1 MQVSLHQNVK
11 IYNLTSGKSLPD
23 WLQERKKNK
32 KLAGGEHR
40 IELLHDLEFPHFA
53 RCIFRTPNGSH
64 LFAAGDYPPRLKC
77 FDVNQLSMK
86 YSFNADMP
94 ILGGVSLSP
103 DFRKFA
109 LRGEGRVI
117 TIHHSAAI
125 VDRLRVPHIQ
135 RCLVY
140 HENAGEL
147 ISSGCSAELFRIS
160 LETGSFVESYKT
172 CSQDGVNSMDI
183 FASNGLIV
191 AACENGVVEAIDPR
205 SQKPAGHVTVTGPG
219 SLSGHSTRS
228 PLTSVATDDGGV
240 LFSCG
245 TEDGSVMIYDLRLG
259 KPLLQKQHMN
269 GLPIVKTYFFKGRSA
284 TTGQASYVLS
294 ADTRSL
300 KIWSKLDGTN
310 FTTLDSPV
318 DIYDFTLLKAQHNL
332 APPYEC
338 DDSGV
343 VCLCCDAPRV
353 QVHFIPQLGVAPKWA
368 SFLDILT
375 EELEEKDST
384 VVYEDFKFVSKEE
397 MASLGITAQD
407 VEDGKVRPAMH
418 GCYIENA
425 LYREIKAVVDP
436 GALNRHIQ
444 ENAKKK
450 TEARWENRISKFKRK
465 PEHDEGQEVIAAAA
479 ATDPR
484 FAAALAKNA
493 AFAVDK
499 NNPEY
504 AKLLR
509 KAEERKEKAA
519 SLRKRYE
526 EDQFIVVPDEGKQG
540 DDQSDGGVGSDDD
553 AGEAARRML
562 KTAGGKKKDAATK
575 EGRAVTMLEAK
586 KGVEFTATDRQTHEL
601 RKRQRSSKLTLEERL
616 KRKSKQ

>member
-1 MQVSLHQNVK
+1 MQVSLHQNVN

-32 KLAGGEHR
+32 RLAGGEHR
-40 IELLHDLEFPHFA
+40 IELLHDLEFPHFP

-117 TIHHSAAI
+117 TVHHSAAI
-125 VDRLRVPHIQ
+125 IDRIRVPHIQ

-147 ISSGCSAELFRIS
+147 VSSGTSGELFRIS

-172 CSQDGVNSMDI
+172 GSQDGVNSMDV
-183 FASNGLIV
+183 FARHGLIM
-191 AACENGVVEAIDPR
+191 AACENGILEAIDPR
-205 SQKPAGHVTVTGPG
+205 SAKPAGQTCP
-219 SLSGHSTRS
+219 SSSAASRS
-228 PLTSVATDDGGV
+228 SSALTSVATDDGGV
-240 LFSCG
+240 NFCCG
-245 TEDGSVMIYDLRLG
+245 SNDGCVYLYDLRLG
-259 KPLLQKQHMN
+259 RPLLTKQHMN
-269 GLPIVKTYFFKGRSA
+269 GLSIIKTYFFKGRSA
-284 TTGQASYVLS
+284 MTGEASYVLS

-300 KIWSKLDGTN
+300 KIWSKTDGAN
-310 FTTLDSPV
+310 FTTIDSPPSA
-318 DIYDFTLLKAQHNL
+318 DIYDFCLLKAQHNL

-343 VCLCCDAPRV
+343 ICMCCDTSRV

-375 EELEEKDST
+375 EELEEKEST
-384 VVYEDFKFVSKEE
+384 VVYEDFRFVSQSE
-397 MASLGITAQD
+397 MAQLGLTT
-407 VEDGKVRPAMH
+407 EDIEGGKVRPAMH
-418 GCYIENA
+418 GCYVENG

-436 GALNRHIQ
+436 GALNRHLQ
-444 ENAKKK
+444 ENAKKRA
-450 TEARWENRISKFKRK
+450 EARWENRISKFKRK
-465 PEHDEGQEVIAAAA
+465 TGEEESADAVAAAA
-479 ATDPR
+479 ADPR

-499 NNPEY
+499 ENPEY

-509 KAEERKEKAA
+509 KAEERQAKAA
-519 SLRKRYE
+519 AVRRRYDDE
-526 EDQFIVVPDEGKQG
+526 QFTVVPDATGPEDG
-540 DDQSDGGVGSDDD
+540 DDANMGGVGSAAGGDD
-553 AGEAARRML
+553 ARRML
-562 KTAGGKKKDAATK
+562 LTGPKVKTGEQRK
-575 EGRAVTMLEAK
+575 VTMLEAK
-586 KGVEFTATDRQTHEL
+586 KGVEFSATDRQTHEM
-601 RKRQRSSKLTLEERL
+601 RKRDRSLKLSLEERL
-616 KRKSKQ
+616 KRKTRQ